1 MLRNNQPRAQQAMTV
16 FLLTAIASAC
26 LCPVDAIGLTCPDWE
41 LVDQNQASRFTLVV
55 FFIRF
60 FLLSVNVVLVVC
72 GYVFLI
78 RWLRRAYYNLHLLPG
93 IRPEYPEGWAA
104 GAWFVPFINLV
115 RPFTIM
121 REVWNDTQ
129 RAAFGQVAVPATLLG
144 WWWAA
149 HLLQGFVATGAARL
163 NGSNELAG
171 EIISQLL
178 NIVDAVFT
186 WRIIQRVATFEDDL
200 TQRLLL
206 DTLGQPQ
213 PQPNLQADQSDY
225 ALEEGY

>member
-1 MLRNNQPRAQQAMTV
+1 MLRVNQLRAQQAMLV
-16 FLLTAIASAC
+16 FLLTALASVC
-26 LCPVDAIGLTCPDWE
+26 LCLIDAVGLTCPDWE

-55 FFIRF
+55 FFGRF
-60 FLLSVNVVLVVC
+60 FLLSVNLILLAC

-93 IRPEYPEGWAA
+93 INPEYTEGWAA
-104 GAWFVPFINLV
+104 GAWFVPFLNLV
-115 RPFTIM
+115 RPFTII

-129 RAAFGQVAVPATLLG
+129 RAAFGQIAVPATLLV

-149 HLLQGFVATGAARL
+149 HLLQGFVATGVARIT
-163 NGSNELAG
+163 GSDELVG
-171 EIISQLL
+171 EIISQSL
-178 NIVDAVFT
+178 NVVDALLT
-186 WRIIQRVATFEDDL
+186 WRVIQRAATFEVAL

-206 DTLGQPQ
+206 NTIGQPH
-213 PQPNLQADQSDY
+213 LQLTAPADQAGY